1 MNFRTIRRLMYLKRA
16 RHRHG
21 HGIHSPFLF
30 RLITCVVEDKRKQPE
45 YELAKKLRKSA
56 LKILYKNSDPS
67 FTSLYH
73 QFKLSPS
80 KTKKLFKK
88 VELPL
93 KYGKVIFRLIRE
105 FKPSCIVN
113 YGPAFGVNLALMALA
128 KNDSFVYQ
136 VINNVSY
143 RQVCAEL
150 IKKANIPN
158 IYYYNEYQIT
168 KVVPEFIIVNYPDNP
183 ARSWSIV
190 KKLVESNGEDDVLII
205 RGIHESCE
213 METLWNKA
221 VEYDRVRVSLDL
233 FEIGIL
239 LFRKGLQKENFIHRF

>member
-1 MNFRTIRRLMYLKRA
+1 MYLKRA
-16 RHRHG
+16 RYRHG

-45 YELAKKLRKSA
+45 YELVKKLRKSA

-88 VELPL
+88 VELPM

-105 FKPSCIVN
+105 FNPSCIVN
-113 YGPAFGVNLALMALA
+113 YGPSFGINLALMALA
-128 KNDSFVYQ
+128 KNDSSVYQ

-143 RQVCAEL
+143 QTVYAKLLKEAG
-150 IKKANIPN
+150 IQN
-158 IYYYNEYQIT
+158 IYYNEDQIST
-168 KVVPEFIIVNYPDNP
+168 VIPEFVIINFPDSP
-183 ARSWSIV
+183 ERSWSITE
-190 KKLVESNGEDDVLII
+190 KFMGSKGDDDVLII
-205 RGIHESCE
+205 RGIHESGE
-213 METLWNKA
+213 MEALWNKA
-221 VEYDRVRVSLDL
+221 IEYDRVRVSLDL

>member
-1 MNFRTIRRLMYLKRA
+1 MYLKRA
-16 RHRHG
+16 RHRRG

-45 YELAKKLRKSA
+45 YELVKKLRKKA

-67 FTSLYH
+67 LTSLYH
-73 QFKLSPS
+73 QFNLSLS

-93 KYGKVIFRLIRE
+93 KYGTVIFRLIRE
-105 FKPSCIVN
+105 FNPSCIVN

-128 KNDSFVYQ
+128 KKDSSVYQ

-143 RQVCAEL
+143 EPACTKLLKETG
-150 IKKANIPN
+150 IPN
-158 IYYYNEYQIT
+158 IYYSEDHIPT
-168 KVVPEFIIVNYPDNP
+168 VPEFVIVNYPDNP
-183 ARSWSIV
+183 VRSWSSIEEF
-190 KKLVESNGEDDVLII
+190 LGSNGEDDILIV
-205 RGIHESCE
+205 RGIHESGD
-213 METLWNKA
+213 MEAIWKKA
-221 VEYDRVRVSLDL
+221 IDYDRVRVSLDL